1 MKTLKIFLRDLKVNL
16 REFLS
21 LWIMLIPIALAA
33 IITIATP
40 GATDSF
46 LSVAMLED
54 APPEQAAFY
63 EKYASVERFGSV
75 AQVERR
81 VMGRDFCFGL
91 LPEGTGGFYILARG
105 DEPQSVLDAMKL
117 LKTCEEKGESPT
129 FSAAFASLGRTTLPL
144 KSTLITGLLILV
156 SILSGMLIS
165 LGLVDEKSDQTIRA
179 MKVAP
184 VSATSFVVGKSL
196 IGVAYTLASGFAIL
210 LVSGYLFQNAV
221 QILMTLLACAL
232 ISFLIGFLV
241 GLTSE
246 DFIAAAAN
254 VKIIMV
260 PAIAPILV
268 TELAD
273 QKWHFTVWWSPF
285 YWGYDALKGLLN
297 QTAGAGRVLMDCGI
311 AVAMAI
317 AVYLVLLPRFKRAL
331 K

>member
-165 LGLVDEKSDQTIRA
+165 LIIFEAI
-179 MKVAP
+179 
-184 VSATSFVVGKSL
+184 
-196 IGVAYTLASGFAIL
+196 ASGIHALFGKLPSSIFFVFKIN
-210 LVSGYLFQNAV
+210 LVNYIENSIPVF
-221 QILMTLLACAL
+221 C
-232 ISFLIGFLV
+232 
-241 GLTSE
+241 
-246 DFIAAAAN
+246 
-254 VKIIMV
+254 
-260 PAIAPILV
+260 
-268 TELAD
+268 EL
-273 QKWHFTVWWSPF
+273 QV
-285 YWGYDALKGLLN
+285 
-297 QTAGAGRVLMDCGI
+297 
-311 AVAMAI
+311 
-317 AVYLVLLPRFKRAL
+317 
-331 K
+331 